1 MDIGFLRG
9 KKTER
14 QRAFLEALLPCLT
27 KREQIASVWLTGSL
41 AGNRPD
47 RWSSVD
53 LLLLWQKGVPRTD
66 FGSTPSEALRA
77 ALDEAI
83 GEESFFCEQV
93 GYDETE
99 GKLNGVGI
107 ADRFAATLP
116 GDRERA
122 GLLFE
127 ISWIPVSNKVTQGG
141 GRGPLRLLYVA
152 DHLAVDIPGSLNQG
166 SAQLGP
172 PIVKVLEKKL
182 ARFWLLLGRLPA
194 VVKRQ
199 ESLAAH
205 ALLADI
211 RMLLVDLVVALN
223 GADRPQTRARI
234 NQYLGPAQ
242 LEAFEN
248 SMGLS
253 QTVQRREAIQ
263 GQNWVGQ
270 AVSLVVLYR
279 WYAPQLVERH
289 EIRYP
294 QAAEDAVLTLLRA
307 ELENWPAQIST
318 G

>member
-1 MDIGFLRG
+1 MDFEFKRGTELR
-9 KKTER
+9 R

-27 KREQIASVWLTGSL
+27 KREQIESIWLTGSL
-41 AGNRPD
+41 AGNRAD

-53 LLLLWQKGVPRTD
+53 LLLLWRQVAPRTD
-66 FGSTPSEALRA
+66 FGATPSEAARA
-77 ALDEAI
+77 ALDEAF
-83 GEESFFCEQV
+83 GEESFFCEQE
-93 GYDETE
+93 GHDETE
-99 GKLNGVGI
+99 GKLSGVGM
-107 ADRFAATLP
+107 ADWCAGTLP
-116 GDRERA
+116 GDRERE
-122 GLLFE
+122 GVLFE
-127 ISWIPVSNKVTQGG
+127 ISWIPVSNGVTQRD

-152 DHLAVDIPGSLNQG
+152 DHLAVDMPGSLNDR
-166 SAQLGP
+166 SEQLDP
-172 PIVKVLEKKL
+172 PNVKAVEKNL

-199 ESLAAH
+199 ETLAAH

-223 GADRPQTRARI
+223 GAERPQTWARI

-253 QTVQRREAIQ
+253 QTVPRQEAIQ

-289 EIRYP
+289 GTHYP
-294 QAAEDAVLTLLRA
+294 QTAEEAVLALLSA